1 MSGKQN
7 LLRNATLALTGV
19 AALVLTAA
27 CNPIDLGGGTQN
39 FTSPLYIQQGEGKVC
54 AAIGTA
60 DQTTDLHLP
69 DGYTVDAAGIYGPD
83 GNLLVATGDKVFVV
97 ATANKTFS
105 DCGRS
110 TRYDVTTV
118 RAA

>member
-1 MSGKQN
+1 MSYRF
-7 LLRNATLALTGV
+7 RNAVLALAG
-19 AALVLTAA
+19 AAVLVLTAA
-27 CNPIDLGGGTQN
+27 CNPIDLNGGSQS
-39 FTSPLYIQQGEGKVC
+39 FSSKLYIQEGNGQFC

-97 ATANKTFS
+97 ATVNKTFS